1 MREKPFTSRQD
12 RALENTLWGIV
23 SIVCVGGLRGGGTR
37 QGDVDS
43 VAP

>member
-23 SIVCVGGLRGGGTR
+23 SIVWEGGPTGGTR